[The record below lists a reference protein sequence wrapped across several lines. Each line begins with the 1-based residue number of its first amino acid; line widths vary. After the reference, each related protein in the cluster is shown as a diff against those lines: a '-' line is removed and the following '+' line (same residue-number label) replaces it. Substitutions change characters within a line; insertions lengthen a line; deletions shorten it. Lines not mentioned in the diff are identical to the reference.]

1 MPKKITSMQFKDR
14 YKLANW
20 LGSQRERIERER
32 IPIGRIIEESRKH
45 MGDVSYTEANVRR
58 LLKDLGISW
67 GRANTDP
74 RGKIIPEIIQRITA
88 LENEMAE
95 LKNQLGQ

>member
-32 IPIGRIIEESRKH
+32 LPIGKIIEESRKH
-45 MGDVSYTEANVRR
+45 MGDVQYTEANVRR
-58 LLKDLGISW
+58 LMKDLEISW
-67 GRANTDP
+67 GRSPSDP
-74 RGKIIPEIIQRITA
+74 RGKIIPEIIRRITA
-88 LENEMAE
+88 LENELSE

>member
-32 IPIGRIIEESRKH
+32 ISIGR
-45 MGDVSYTEANVRR
+45 
-58 LLKDLGISW
+58 
-67 GRANTDP
+67 
-74 RGKIIPEIIQRITA
+74 IIPEIIQRITA